1 LVFTRLSDV
10 IIDTEAYRF
19 TESIVLIQDEGS
31 NFGVLDASLAC
42 CALETRSFLLGRPVW
57 TGEQMAAL
65 VLLASGTISQKL
77 APRLVSLVQ
86 EFAAFKP
93 ELPHYLVAVG
103 ACATSGGPYFDSP
116 SILAG
121 LDKLGLTCD
130 LYIPGCPPRPAEIAA
145 GLTRL
150 LNERARP

>member
-1 LVFTRLSDV
+1 V
-10 IIDTEAYRF
+10 IIDTEASQF
-19 TESIVLIQDEGS
+19 IGSIVLIQNEGS

-42 CALETRSFLLGRPVW
+42 CALESRSLLLGEQIW
-57 TGEQMAAL
+57 AGEQMAAL

-86 EFAAFKP
+86 EFAAVKP
-93 ELPHYLVAVG
+93 DLPHYLVAVG

-116 SILAG
+116 TIVPG

-130 LYIPGCPPRPAEIAA
+130 LYIPGCPPRPSEIAA

-150 LNERARP
+150 MNEQARS